1 MRSMGVLA
9 VAVLTLSS
17 VCWAEEPGPAFGNPS
32 RFTEQN
38 GEAIYR
44 WVCAGCHM
52 PDAQG
57 SIGAGSYPTLHDDP
71 RLAAAGY
78 PIGVVLKGRKAMP
91 SFGRLL
97 SDEQV
102 SAVVTYVRTHFGNG
116 FAEPTTASDVAA
128 AR

>member
-1 MRSMGVLA
+1 MKGMWISIVMLLALVSVSRS
-9 VAVLTLSS
+9 
-17 VCWAEEPGPAFGNPS
+17 EESGPAFNNPS
-32 RFTEQN
+32 HFTEHS

-52 PDAQG
+52 PDGHGAT
-57 SIGAGSYPTLHDDP
+57 GAGTYPSLYDDS

-78 PIGVVLKGRKAMP
+78 PIGVVLNGQKGMP
-91 SFGRLL
+91 SFAPLL

-102 SAVVTYVRTHFGNG
+102 SAVVTYIRTHFGNR
-116 FAEPTTASDVAA
+116 FAESVIVSDVAA